1 MYSFVS
7 SAAETTEEPQPE
19 QPSVVAAQVPEPT
32 VIQTE
37 QALDILAAGP
47 ANNTG
52 GGLGRDLDLQG
63 NLGGLSVSIPFPFFS
78 EITIC

>member
-1 MYSFVS
+1 M
-7 SAAETTEEPQPE
+7 
-19 QPSVVAAQVPEPT
+19 VAAQVPEPT

-37 QALDILAAGP
+37 QAPDNLLIGDLLSLDIPAAGP

-52 GGLGRDLDLQG
+52 GGLGGDLDLLG
-63 NLGGLSVSIPFPFFS
+63 DLGGLNVSIPFPFFS